1 MTEIERLSRKIDALT
16 RTVERLAET
25 MAGARDAETIPAT
38 EAARRL
44 GVKPATLRRSYA
56 FLPRVKRGRAY
67 VYLLSRIEKFL
78 KQGTM
83 V

>member
-25 MAGARDAETIPAT
+25 VAGARDAETIPAT
-38 EAARRL
+38 GAARRV
-44 GVKPATLRRSYA
+44 GGEPPTLRRSYA
-56 FLPRVKRGRAY
+56 FLPRVKRGKAY
-67 VYLLSRIEKFL
+67 VYLLSGIENYL
-78 KQGTM
+78 KKGTM